1 MANLYDPSLISGTHL
16 MEGEA
21 TPASPLT
28 FNPEHLFVCK
38 CPPGRDSCEPET
50 LKVWGGN
57 SAELTY
63 DISLVESLEGGFVTG
78 QTSNLDELGLFK
90 QMSRLAH

>member
-1 MANLYDPSLISGTHL
+1 M
-16 MEGEA
+16 

-38 CPPGRDSCEPET
+38 YPPGRDSCEPEA

-57 SAELTY
+57 SA
-63 DISLVESLEGGFVTG
+63 DISLVEGPEGGFVTR

-90 QMSRLAH
+90 QMFHLAH

>member
-1 MANLYDPSLISGTHL
+1 MISGTPD
-16 MEGEA
+16 GRREA

-28 FNPEHLFVCK
+28 FNPEHLFVYK
-38 CPPGRDSCEPET
+38 CPPGRDSCEPEA

-63 DISLVESLEGGFVTG
+63 DISLVESPEGGFVTG
-78 QTSNLDELGLFK
+78 QTSNLDEFGLFK